1 MLRHRLQM
9 RRALPGRLNERQ
21 QVSERIKLG
30 RSFVRWRGAILALGL
45 GILAACT
52 PVGSQHPDWPE
63 ATRKWYERANASYRA
78 VDFED
83 AAKAIEQALKN
94 DPEIPEVR
102 LLAAKIALAELNYDG
117 ALGYARELPGAE
129 ASGLRAR
136 AHWYSGRIA
145 EAAAE
150 LEQVVADPDVRDA
163 WAEGVLE
170 LARQG
175 QGRRPFTKT
184 GDLLAVMEMPRLNAR
199 AMLVPVELN
208 GQPVLAMLSTG
219 QAEVVL
225 DSAGGRQPS
234 WVSLRFGGRVE
245 VKDVPALTKDLS
257 GISRELNA
265 PVKLLLGTHLLRHLN
280 ATFDF
285 RGRQFVVRN
294 YEPPA
299 PPLATRVPITYVR
312 GGGIVLRSQIGID
325 DQAPY
330 FSLFMD
336 TGSQLPVALDASA
349 WERTSIEPSEL
360 APVRGSG
367 GLKQARLSEIRLGAF
382 GIPSVPAMS
391 GVKFDELESTLG
403 IELDGL
409 IGAGVLGEFRITLS
423 EQGKALWVEDMPPQ
437 SALPVGPVEPGV
449 APPVESNEP
458 FDVAG

>member
-1 MLRHRLQM
+1 M
-9 RRALPGRLNERQ
+9 
-21 QVSERIKLG
+21 SERIKLG
-30 RSFVRWRGAILALGL
+30 RRFVCWRGALLALCVGL
-45 GILAACT
+45 VELACA
-52 PVGSQHPDWPE
+52 PVGTQQPDWPE
-63 ATRKWYERANASYRA
+63 ATRQWYERAQASYRA

-83 AAKAIEQALKN
+83 AAKAIDHALKN
-94 DPEIPEVR
+94 DPEIPELR
-102 LLAAKIALAELNYDG
+102 LLAAKIALAELDYDQ
-117 ALGYARELPGAE
+117 ALQHADGLAGTE

-136 AHWYSGRIA
+136 AYWYSGRIT

-150 LEQVVADPDVRDA
+150 LEHVVADPAVRDA

-175 QGRRPFTKT
+175 HGRRPFTKT
-184 GDLLAVMEMPRLNAR
+184 GDLLAVMEMPRLNTR

-299 PPLATRVPITYVR
+299 PPLATRVPLAYVR
-312 GGGIVLRSQIGID
+312 GGGMVLRSQIGID
-325 DQAPY
+325 EQAPY

-336 TGSQLPVALDASA
+336 TGSPLPVALDEAA
-349 WERTSIEPSEL
+349 WQRTTVEPSEL
-360 APVRGSG
+360 APVRGSS
-367 GLKQARLSEIRLGAF
+367 GLKQARLSEVRLGAF

-403 IELDGL
+403 VELDGL
-409 IGAGVLGEFRITLS
+409 IGAGLLGDFRITLS
-423 EQGKALWVEDMPPQ
+423 EHGKTLWVED
-437 SALPVGPVEPGV
+437 LPGNVPLPAAPVEPSV
-449 APPVESNEP
+449 APSSEP
-458 FDVAG
+458 TLPSQPMDAAG